1 MTSSNGESRLIKS
14 LRTILSFLLA
24 IDIAVVGMAVCF
36 STNFLNSNKIEK
48 CFTDYSYISGVRD
61 NVIGFVDDA
70 YLRNGLNS
78 ENVDNIISIS
88 AVKDVIE
95 GYTGFY
101 ITQRVGFDENLYVKS
116 IASVCDS
123 LRLDINEQ
131 IKLANLNENAQAVD
145 NLVKV
150 ITDYFIEEVNI
161 PGISRLETV
170 LNIGIPASYGVLGG
184 SLFLFIAIGLILIFL
199 GDKEYRYRSLSAV
212 SISILT
218 AGIFEILLAC
228 IVLIISNLRKFD
240 IYPIYLYDS
249 FMHYFYTCV
258 LTVAVTGLLL
268 IVISL
273 TVSTLAWIKK
283 SKIKG

>member
-1 MTSSNGESRLIKS
+1 MSSSNGESRLVKS

-36 STNFLNSNKIEK
+36 NTNFLNSNKIEK

-61 NVIGFVDDA
+61 NVISFVDDA

-78 ENVDNIISIS
+78 ENVGDIISVS
-88 AVKDVIE
+88 AVKDVVE

-101 ITQRVGFDENLYVKS
+101 ITQRVGFDDNLYVKS

-123 LRLDINEQ
+123 LKLDINEQ

-150 ITDYFIEEVNI
+150 ISDYFIEEVNI
-161 PGISRLETV
+161 PGIIKLETV
-170 LNIGIPASYGVLGG
+170 LNIGTPASYGVLGG
-184 SLFLFIAIGLILIFL
+184 SIFFFIAIGLILIFL
-199 GDKEYRYRSLSAV
+199 GEKEYRYRSVSAV
-212 SISILT
+212 SIGFLT
-218 AGIFEILLAC
+218 AGFFEILLAC
-228 IVLIISNLRKFD
+228 IVLIISSLKKFD

-258 LTVAVTGLLL
+258 LAVIVTGLLL

-273 TVSTLAWIKK
+273 MVSTLAWIIK

>member
-1 MTSSNGESRLIKS
+1 MASSNGESRLIKS

-24 IDIAVVGMAVCF
+24 IDIAVVGMALCF
-36 STNFLNSNKIEK
+36 NTNFLNSNKIEK

-61 NVIGFVDDA
+61 NVISFVDDA

-78 ENVDNIISIS
+78 ENVGDIISIS
-88 AVKDVIE
+88 AVKDVVE

-123 LRLDINEQ
+123 LRLDINDQ

-150 ITDYFIEEVNI
+150 ISDYFIEEVNI
-161 PGISRLETV
+161 PGISKLETV
-170 LNIGIPASYGVLGG
+170 LNIGTPVSYGVLGG
-184 SLFLFIAIGLILIFL
+184 SIFFFIAIGLILIFL
-199 GDKEYRYRSLSAV
+199 GEKEYRYRSVSAV
-212 SISILT
+212 SIGFLT
-218 AGIFEILLAC
+218 AGFFEILLAC
-228 IVLIISNLRKFD
+228 IVLIISNLKKFD

-258 LTVAVTGLLL
+258 LAVIVTGLLL

-273 TVSTLAWIKK
+273 MVSTLAWIIR

>member
-1 MTSSNGESRLIKS
+1 MTSSNGESRLILS

-36 STNFLNSNKIEK
+36 SANFLNSSKIEK
-48 CFTDYSYISGVRD
+48 CFNDYSYISGVRE
-61 NVIGFVDDA
+61 NIISFVDDA
-70 YLRNGLNS
+70 YLCNGLDS
-78 ENVDNIISIS
+78 ENVEEIISID
-88 AVKDVIE
+88 AVKEIVE
-95 GYTGFY
+95 GYSGYY

-116 IASVCDS
+116 INTICDN
-123 LRLDINEQ
+123 LRVDIKEQ
-131 IKLANLNENAQAVD
+131 IKLTNQTENTAAVD

-150 ITDYFIEEVNI
+150 ISDYFIEEVNI
-161 PGISRLETV
+161 PGISKLETV
-170 LNIGIPASYGVLGG
+170 LNIGVPASYGVLGG
-184 SLFLFIAIGLILIFL
+184 SLFLFIAMGLILIFL
-199 GDKEYRYRSLSAV
+199 GDKEYRYRSVSAV

-268 IVISL
+268 IVVSL